1 MRDSLTESRLQQ
13 RGRAVVTATPN
24 DHRAV
29 ERICRHLRGALGA
42 EAVAVWTE
50 QPWHL
55 MAASGHPAP
64 QPGARDV
71 HTAPIVY
78 GLDPVAQLAWLR
90 ASTTATPNL
99 GLVAAAADIA
109 APLVAACLTLPDHAG
124 PEAPF
129 GLVGVSAALT
139 RLRAFI
145 PKVAGVLVPVLV
157 EGESGVGK
165 ELVARAVH
173 HAGPRRQGAFVAVN
187 CAALSDDLVD
197 AELFGHAKGAFTG
210 AALDRRGLIEEAHGG
225 TLFLDEVAELSPR
238 AQAKLLRVLQEG
250 EVRRLGENA
259 PRRVDVR
266 VVSATNRPLRDE
278 AAAGRFRHDLRFRLD
293 VVRLAVPPL
302 RERRDDIPVLADHFW
317 RQMMQRLR
325 RSARLAPSLVAAL
338 AAHDWPGNAR
348 ELQNVVAAIAAAG
361 PVRGLVVSDDARV
374 VWQGAP
380 RGAATTLEQA
390 RRAFETGFVRA
401 AFERCGHRPGAVA
414 RELGLTRQGLA
425 KLTARL
431 GLDRD
436 GRGGALERAM

>member
-1 MRDSLTESRLQQ
+1 MDAL
-13 RGRAVVTATPN
+13 TPN
-24 DHRAV
+24 DRRAV
-29 ERICRHLRGALGA
+29 ERICRHLRVALGA

-50 QPWHL
+50 SPRQVVATT
-55 MAASGHPAP
+55 MHPAP
-64 QPGARDV
+64 QPGDRDV
-71 HTAPIVY
+71 DTAPIVY
-78 GLDPVAQLAWLR
+78 GVDPVAQLAWSR
-90 ASTTATPNL
+90 PGAITAANL

-109 APLVAACLTLPDHAG
+109 APLVAACLTLAD
-124 PEAPF
+124 EAPPESPY

-139 RLRAFI
+139 RLRTFI

-165 ELVARAVH
+165 ELVARALH
-173 HAGPRRQGAFVAVN
+173 AAGPRRQATFVAVN

-266 VVSATNRPLRDE
+266 VISATNRPLGAE

-293 VVRLAVPPL
+293 VVRLVVPPL
-302 RERRDDIPVLADHFW
+302 RERRDDIPVLTEHFW
-317 RQMMQRLR
+317 RLMMHRLR
-325 RSARLAPSLVAAL
+325 RSARLASSLVAAL

-348 ELQNVVAAIAAAG
+348 ELQNVVAAIAASG
-361 PVRGLVVSDDARV
+361 PARGLVTPDDARA

-380 RGAATTLEQA
+380 HATGTTLDEA
-390 RRAFETGFVRA
+390 RRAFEAGFVRA
-401 AFERCGHRPGAVA
+401 AFERCGHRPSAVA
-414 RELGLTRQGLA
+414 RELGVTRQGLA

-431 GLDRD
+431 GLERSARRD
-436 GRGGALERAM
+436 ALRRAV